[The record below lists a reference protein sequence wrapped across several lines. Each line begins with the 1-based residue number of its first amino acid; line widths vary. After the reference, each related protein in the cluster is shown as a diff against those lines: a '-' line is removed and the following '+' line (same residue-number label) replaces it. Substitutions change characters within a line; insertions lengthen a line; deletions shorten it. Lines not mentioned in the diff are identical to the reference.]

1 MKKSLWTRL
10 LSLLLAVVLCVE
22 LLPAVGSA
30 VSPSEDLEHT
40 VEGTVE
46 EPAEVAFEESSL
58 RSERVKH
65 FRMGDGSYVAVQ
77 YDVPVHHQDADG
89 RWQDIDNTLEP
100 VGQTYA
106 VEDGSVAF
114 AASLNGDAVFTADAD
129 EHRVQLF
136 LDGDPDVLPSHDATL
151 AAPEP
156 TEAVALPEV
165 TEETKEAAEEPA
177 EETETAAAAEE
188 THAEMMV
195 ETGAAAEL
203 EPAGPARSYHAAEA
217 VVQEPFSLRSD
228 DPFVPEKLSSSLLYP
243 DVYDGV
249 DLAYTLYGETIK
261 ETILVNKAQA
271 SYLFSF
277 VLQTGDLTAEMQEDG
292 SVLLLDEAGSPVYAI
307 PAPYMLDAGG
317 TYSDAVRYTLEE
329 LDRGSY
335 RLLVD
340 ADAAWIEEEAQFPVA
355 IDPTIVKISQ
365 SGSLSWAYVFSGR
378 ADTSFPESTVRV
390 GYTQHNGSG
399 EYQAI
404 AAVDKLPELPSG
416 SMVTAAAI
424 HALQSGFSNVSSDD
438 FQYLY
443 AHQLTIDKTGN
454 QKYSDWIKTLTWN
467 KIYANGTNPYK
478 TATEDFIR
486 LTSTN
491 GYRSL
496 DITRAARSWYS
507 GGKCHAILLRSDC
520 SASKRIVSSFQ
531 TGASYLTVTYRNDFG
546 LESYYTYQTQSAG
559 RAGTGYIS
567 DHMQRLTFVVPL
579 LSSDSSV
586 MPFGLSLVY
595 NSGLSR
601 ESFGVQQ
608 KENANEPPD
617 YTRDYRNMLLG
628 SGWKL
633 SAQQCVQSV
642 RIGSDDAQTL
652 YWVYTD
658 ADGTQHYFSKEGG
671 GGAEMDGVFRD
682 EDGLGLKMTCQANPD
697 SDTGHTNF
705 TITDDNG
712 NETFFR
718 DGILTYTKDAYGN
731 GIYYCYNDI
740 NFDTPDGKSWRPTNE
755 VFNRLTRICR
765 QNKGASVEYLATLTY
780 DADGRLLRVGDEA
793 GKETKFHYDNT
804 AGVRQ
809 LDYLLCPDGTKLNY
823 TYDTTG
829 LNGAHDGEANY
840 GIWYT
845 YHTDGTIDQFYEFT
859 LDGGTHVLGDT
870 VKCWNGKNRSSYRAF
885 GADQL
890 AETEDD
896 IRLEVVFD
904 NWGRTVSTYT
914 TNTDITRILGSSAAS
929 YTATAER
936 SKQNNRLTSVGST
949 GMTAENLLRDGGLES
964 EDGWTNASTG
974 SGSAAARTTITN
986 EENRRHGTG
995 GLNLYL
1001 PDGAGSGDAAAISR
1015 PVTLTA
1021 GETYTLSGY
1030 FSASSHLRWSS
1041 GARLEA
1047 VVQGGGAEQ
1056 TVLLTDARPSSA
1068 IENGWQRV
1076 TATFTAPAASC
1087 RIAFRMRGCTGTAY
1101 LDDLQLEQAEAASTY
1116 NLLQNASFEFGDAG
1130 WNLQGGSAAAAET
1143 KFGAKAMT
1151 MQGSYNGNLHV
1162 SQPVAL
1168 NCSSDTT
1175 FLLSGW
1181 AQADYAA
1188 PNAALE
1194 FGSGTR
1200 YFGLIAEIFY
1210 EGVSDPER
1218 QSVPFSW
1225 ATADWQCAVGTI
1237 VPKESGKTIRRI
1249 IVYCAFDH
1257 NSGTARFDNLSLR
1270 QEPVQ
1275 TYSYNADGNVTAA
1288 TQTGTGTEKAGYTG
1302 TDLTS
1307 YTAANGA
1314 KYTYT
1319 YNAAHD
1325 VTSASVAGIRSTTT
1339 YNEAG
1344 NVTGSKL
1351 TSTDNNEQ
1359 KYLESSAVATPDR
1372 NHMQSVTDVNGN
1384 TTSYGYNSLAEQL
1397 ILTTDALGRTTEY
1410 TYDANSRRTTMV
1422 YRHGVAAIDYGYE
1435 NGRLATLDRKT
1446 FRSGATQ
1453 HQIYSF
1459 GYNQWGQATSTS
1471 VGDRVLSTND
1481 YAPRGGNLT
1490 QTTYANGVAVT
1501 YSYDLLD
1508 RLVEKSYHETGKPD
1522 LTIRYTYNAESQ
1534 LARLRY
1540 EEDGETVGSYAFE
1553 YDSLGR
1559 LIRSTAMDEN
1569 GSVTQRTEHLYDAF
1583 NRLSGQSWTLGSQTY
1598 SERYAYSDGEKGDG
1612 SLTSMTAA
1620 TGDSLSFGYDAL
1632 KRLNRVTVKNGSS
1645 VILNTAYAYRDV
1657 SWNRGSAQ
1665 VEFRNVR
1672 LGSDSGMLLEG
1683 KKYVYDDV
1691 GNLKEIREST
1701 GDFNKLVEYTYD
1713 SQNQLTS
1720 EAYYKSGEAEAY
1732 LTYNYTYDTAG
1743 NLLTVSQK
1751 EGDTT
1756 TLLQTYTYGD
1766 AQWHDLL
1773 TAVNG
1778 QAITYDASGNPLSYG
1793 GWSFGW
1799 QNGRQLKTA
1808 SKTSD
1813 GKTETLEYSYDA
1825 DGIRTSKTYTV
1836 ETFTQLPDYTVTFT
1850 ADGTTVKTMTVEDGY
1865 TLKDSDYPAVPTKTG
1880 YTGEWVKYTSAVH
1893 SNVTVQAKYTAVST
1907 DHTVT
1912 FKANG
1917 KTVKTMVVPDGY
1929 VLQDSD
1935 YPPIPPRV
1943 GYKGSWSKVTTAI
1956 RRDTVI
1962 YASYMPNGG
1971 GIVIPTQPTSP
1982 GEIMSGGEGEPVEAD
1997 APAEDETVA
2006 PQGMH
2011 VTGTQ
2016 TVTHEYLTLNG
2027 KVARETI
2034 KTNNSLTAVL
2044 DFIYDESGKPFALK
2058 YSTNGT
2064 SFQTYYYV
2072 LNLQGDVVKLIHYIP
2087 GFEYESVA
2095 TYEYDAWGNIVS
2107 SSGRLAEINP
2117 LRYRGYY
2124 YDNETGFY
2132 YLQSRYYDPANRR
2145 FINADTYSSTD
2156 PGDAIGCN
2164 MFAYCGN
2171 NPVMRNDYSGDAW
2184 WHWVVATVAVVGL
2197 AVASV
2202 VTCGGAAAAAM
2213 TATALI
2219 SGTCTTVPAA
2229 ATIITGAAL
2238 GAGVA
2243 YAGSVVSAASS
2254 VKSTEEFAEYG
2265 KSALISTTAGAVV
2278 GAVAG
2283 AINAATSCFVAGTPV
2298 LTEDGDKPIED
2309 VTVGDY
2315 VWAWDEATGTTELKQ
2330 VVETYVNETSELTHI
2345 FVNGEEIVATPTH
2358 PFYCPVK
2365 GWTDA
2370 AHLRA
2375 GDILVLVNGEYVVV
2389 EKIQHELLENPVKV
2403 YNFQVQDY
2411 HTYYVAESGVL
2422 VHNTCEQEISTG
2434 RTEPNNLYE
2443 QLAME
2448 SAKSA
2453 PERGRVIIEV
2463 LGDPRFEGLSKFA
2476 QYFTT
2481 SKGNIEIHYVGNIV
2495 AGFFTDFKFKN

>member
-1 MKKSLWTRL
+1 M
-10 LSLLLAVVLCVE
+10 
-22 LLPAVGSA
+22 
-30 VSPSEDLEHT
+30 
-40 VEGTVE
+40 
-46 EPAEVAFEESSL
+46 
-58 RSERVKH
+58 
-65 FRMGDGSYVAVQ
+65 
-77 YDVPVHHQDADG
+77 
-89 RWQDIDNTLEP
+89 
-100 VGQTYA
+100 
-106 VEDGSVAF
+106 
-114 AASLNGDAVFTADAD
+114 
-129 EHRVQLF
+129 
-136 LDGDPDVLPSHDATL
+136 
-151 AAPEP
+151 
-156 TEAVALPEV
+156 
-165 TEETKEAAEEPA
+165 
-177 EETETAAAAEE
+177 
-188 THAEMMV
+188 
-195 ETGAAAEL
+195 
-203 EPAGPARSYHAAEA
+203 
-217 VVQEPFSLRSD
+217 
-228 DPFVPEKLSSSLLYP
+228 
-243 DVYDGV
+243 
-249 DLAYTLYGETIK
+249 
-261 ETILVNKAQA
+261 
-271 SYLFSF
+271 
-277 VLQTGDLTAEMQEDG
+277 
-292 SVLLLDEAGSPVYAI
+292 
-307 PAPYMLDAGG
+307 
-317 TYSDAVRYTLEE
+317 
-329 LDRGSY
+329 
-335 RLLVD
+335 
-340 ADAAWIEEEAQFPVA
+340 
-355 IDPTIVKISQ
+355 
-365 SGSLSWAYVFSGR
+365 
-378 ADTSFPESTVRV
+378 
-390 GYTQHNGSG
+390 
-399 EYQAI
+399 
-404 AAVDKLPELPSG
+404 
-416 SMVTAAAI
+416 
-424 HALQSGFSNVSSDD
+424 
-438 FQYLY
+438 
-443 AHQLTIDKTGN
+443 
-454 QKYSDWIKTLTWN
+454 
-467 KIYANGTNPYK
+467 
-478 TATEDFIR
+478 
-486 LTSTN
+486 
-491 GYRSL
+491 
-496 DITRAARSWYS
+496 
-507 GGKCHAILLRSDC
+507 
-520 SASKRIVSSFQ
+520 
-531 TGASYLTVTYRNDFG
+531 
-546 LESYYTYQTQSAG
+546 
-559 RAGTGYIS
+559 
-567 DHMQRLTFVVPL
+567 
-579 LSSDSSV
+579 
-586 MPFGLSLVY
+586 
-595 NSGLSR
+595 
-601 ESFGVQQ
+601 
-608 KENANEPPD
+608 
-617 YTRDYRNMLLG
+617 
-628 SGWKL
+628 
-633 SAQQCVQSV
+633 
-642 RIGSDDAQTL
+642 
-652 YWVYTD
+652 
-658 ADGTQHYFSKEGG
+658 
-671 GGAEMDGVFRD
+671 
-682 EDGLGLKMTCQANPD
+682 
-697 SDTGHTNF
+697 
-705 TITDDNG
+705 
-712 NETFFR
+712 
-718 DGILTYTKDAYGN
+718 
-731 GIYYCYNDI
+731 
-740 NFDTPDGKSWRPTNE
+740 
-755 VFNRLTRICR
+755 
-765 QNKGASVEYLATLTY
+765 
-780 DADGRLLRVGDEA
+780 
-793 GKETKFHYDNT
+793 
-804 AGVRQ
+804 
-809 LDYLLCPDGTKLNY
+809 
-823 TYDTTG
+823 
-829 LNGAHDGEANY
+829 
-840 GIWYT
+840 
-845 YHTDGTIDQFYEFT
+845 
-859 LDGGTHVLGDT
+859 
-870 VKCWNGKNRSSYRAF
+870 
-885 GADQL
+885 
-890 AETEDD
+890 
-896 IRLEVVFD
+896 
-904 NWGRTVSTYT
+904 
-914 TNTDITRILGSSAAS
+914 
-929 YTATAER
+929 
-936 SKQNNRLTSVGST
+936 
-949 GMTAENLLRDGGLES
+949 
-964 EDGWTNASTG
+964 
-974 SGSAAARTTITN
+974 
-986 EENRRHGTG
+986 
-995 GLNLYL
+995 
-1001 PDGAGSGDAAAISR
+1001 
-1015 PVTLTA
+1015 
-1021 GETYTLSGY
+1021 
-1030 FSASSHLRWSS
+1030 
-1041 GARLEA
+1041 
-1047 VVQGGGAEQ
+1047 
-1056 TVLLTDARPSSA
+1056 
-1068 IENGWQRV
+1068 
-1076 TATFTAPAASC
+1076 
-1087 RIAFRMRGCTGTAY
+1087 
-1101 LDDLQLEQAEAASTY
+1101 
-1116 NLLQNASFEFGDAG
+1116 
-1130 WNLQGGSAAAAET
+1130 
-1143 KFGAKAMT
+1143 
-1151 MQGSYNGNLHV
+1151 
-1162 SQPVAL
+1162 
-1168 NCSSDTT
+1168 
-1175 FLLSGW
+1175 
-1181 AQADYAA
+1181 
-1188 PNAALE
+1188 
-1194 FGSGTR
+1194 
-1200 YFGLIAEIFY
+1200 
-1210 EGVSDPER
+1210 
-1218 QSVPFSW
+1218 
-1225 ATADWQCAVGTI
+1225 
-1237 VPKESGKTIRRI
+1237 
-1249 IVYCAFDH
+1249 
-1257 NSGTARFDNLSLR
+1257 
-1270 QEPVQ
+1270 
-1275 TYSYNADGNVTAA
+1275 
-1288 TQTGTGTEKAGYTG
+1288 
-1302 TDLTS
+1302 
-1307 YTAANGA
+1307 
-1314 KYTYT
+1314 
-1319 YNAAHD
+1319 
-1325 VTSASVAGIRSTTT
+1325 
-1339 YNEAG
+1339 
-1344 NVTGSKL
+1344 
-1351 TSTDNNEQ
+1351 
-1359 KYLESSAVATPDR
+1359 
-1372 NHMQSVTDVNGN
+1372 
-1384 TTSYGYNSLAEQL
+1384 
-1397 ILTTDALGRTTEY
+1397 
-1410 TYDANSRRTTMV
+1410 
-1422 YRHGVAAIDYGYE
+1422 
-1435 NGRLATLDRKT
+1435 
-1446 FRSGATQ
+1446 
-1453 HQIYSF
+1453 
-1459 GYNQWGQATSTS
+1459 
-1471 VGDRVLSTND
+1471 
-1481 YAPRGGNLT
+1481 
-1490 QTTYANGVAVT
+1490 AVT

-1522 LTIRYTYNAESQ
+1522 FTIRYTYNAESQ

-1583 NRLSGQSWTLGSQTY
+1583 NRLSGQSWTLGAQTY

-1632 KRLNRVTVKNGSS
+1632 KRLNRVTAKSGSS
-1645 VILNTAYAYRDV
+1645 IIMNTAYAYRDV

-1701 GDFNKLVEYTYD
+1701 GDFNKLVEYAYD

-1732 LTYNYTYDTAG
+1732 ITYNYTYDTAG

-1836 ETFTQLPDYTVTFT
+1836 ETFTQVPDYTVTFQ

-1997 APAEDETVA
+1997 VPAEDEAVS
-2006 PQGMH
+2006 PQGTH

-2034 KTNNSLTAVL
+2034 RTNNTLTAVL

-2265 KSALISTTAGAVV
+2265 KSALISTVAGAVV

-2422 VHNTCEQEISTG
+2422 VHNRCLPENSVAMSTDDALDTASDYLGPNYTEVENG
-2434 RTEPNNLYE
+2434 RYVSFDGDLQVRIGNADILGQHAGGPHINLDWI
-2443 QLAME
+2443 
-2448 SAKSA
+2448 
-2453 PERGRVIIEV
+2453 G
-2463 LGDPRFEGLSKFA
+2463 
-2476 QYFTT
+2476 
-2481 SKGNIEIHYVGNIV
+2481 
-2495 AGFFTDFKFKN
+2495 AGKYRTFHIFLLD

>member
-1 MKKSLWTRL
+1 MR
-10 LSLLLAVVLCVE
+10 
-22 LLPAVGSA
+22 
-30 VSPSEDLEHT
+30 
-40 VEGTVE
+40 
-46 EPAEVAFEESSL
+46 
-58 RSERVKH
+58 
-65 FRMGDGSYVAVQ
+65 
-77 YDVPVHHQDADG
+77 
-89 RWQDIDNTLEP
+89 
-100 VGQTYA
+100 QTA
-106 VEDGSVAF
+106 
-114 AASLNGDAVFTADAD
+114 
-129 EHRVQLF
+129 
-136 LDGDPDVLPSHDATL
+136 
-151 AAPEP
+151 
-156 TEAVALPEV
+156 
-165 TEETKEAAEEPA
+165 
-177 EETETAAAAEE
+177 
-188 THAEMMV
+188 
-195 ETGAAAEL
+195 
-203 EPAGPARSYHAAEA
+203 
-217 VVQEPFSLRSD
+217 
-228 DPFVPEKLSSSLLYP
+228 LYP
-243 DVYDGV
+243 
-249 DLAYTLYGETIK
+249 
-261 ETILVNKAQA
+261 
-271 SYLFSF
+271 S
-277 VLQTGDLTAEMQEDG
+277 
-292 SVLLLDEAGSPVYAI
+292 
-307 PAPYMLDAGG
+307 
-317 TYSDAVRYTLEE
+317 
-329 LDRGSY
+329 
-335 RLLVD
+335 
-340 ADAAWIEEEAQFPVA
+340 
-355 IDPTIVKISQ
+355 
-365 SGSLSWAYVFSGR
+365 
-378 ADTSFPESTVRV
+378 
-390 GYTQHNGSG
+390 
-399 EYQAI
+399 
-404 AAVDKLPELPSG
+404 
-416 SMVTAAAI
+416 
-424 HALQSGFSNVSSDD
+424 
-438 FQYLY
+438 
-443 AHQLTIDKTGN
+443 
-454 QKYSDWIKTLTWN
+454 
-467 KIYANGTNPYK
+467 
-478 TATEDFIR
+478 
-486 LTSTN
+486 
-491 GYRSL
+491 
-496 DITRAARSWYS
+496 
-507 GGKCHAILLRSDC
+507 
-520 SASKRIVSSFQ
+520 RI
-531 TGASYLTVTYRNDFG
+531 
-546 LESYYTYQTQSAG
+546 
-559 RAGTGYIS
+559 I
-567 DHMQRLTFVVPL
+567 
-579 LSSDSSV
+579 
-586 MPFGLSLVY
+586 
-595 NSGLSR
+595 
-601 ESFGVQQ
+601 
-608 KENANEPPD
+608 
-617 YTRDYRNMLLG
+617 
-628 SGWKL
+628 L
-633 SAQQCVQSV
+633 SA
-642 RIGSDDAQTL
+642 
-652 YWVYTD
+652 
-658 ADGTQHYFSKEGG
+658 
-671 GGAEMDGVFRD
+671 
-682 EDGLGLKMTCQANPD
+682 
-697 SDTGHTNF
+697 
-705 TITDDNG
+705 
-712 NETFFR
+712 
-718 DGILTYTKDAYGN
+718 
-731 GIYYCYNDI
+731 
-740 NFDTPDGKSWRPTNE
+740 
-755 VFNRLTRICR
+755 
-765 QNKGASVEYLATLTY
+765 
-780 DADGRLLRVGDEA
+780 
-793 GKETKFHYDNT
+793 
-804 AGVRQ
+804 
-809 LDYLLCPDGTKLNY
+809 
-823 TYDTTG
+823 
-829 LNGAHDGEANY
+829 
-840 GIWYT
+840 
-845 YHTDGTIDQFYEFT
+845 
-859 LDGGTHVLGDT
+859 
-870 VKCWNGKNRSSYRAF
+870 
-885 GADQL
+885 
-890 AETEDD
+890 
-896 IRLEVVFD
+896 
-904 NWGRTVSTYT
+904 
-914 TNTDITRILGSSAAS
+914 
-929 YTATAER
+929 
-936 SKQNNRLTSVGST
+936 
-949 GMTAENLLRDGGLES
+949 ENCHR
-964 EDGWTNASTG
+964 
-974 SGSAAARTTITN
+974 
-986 EENRRHGTG
+986 
-995 GLNLYL
+995 
-1001 PDGAGSGDAAAISR
+1001 
-1015 PVTLTA
+1015 
-1021 GETYTLSGY
+1021 
-1030 FSASSHLRWSS
+1030 
-1041 GARLEA
+1041 
-1047 VVQGGGAEQ
+1047 
-1056 TVLLTDARPSSA
+1056 
-1068 IENGWQRV
+1068 
-1076 TATFTAPAASC
+1076 
-1087 RIAFRMRGCTGTAY
+1087 
-1101 LDDLQLEQAEAASTY
+1101 
-1116 NLLQNASFEFGDAG
+1116 
-1130 WNLQGGSAAAAET
+1130 
-1143 KFGAKAMT
+1143 
-1151 MQGSYNGNLHV
+1151 
-1162 SQPVAL
+1162 
-1168 NCSSDTT
+1168 
-1175 FLLSGW
+1175 
-1181 AQADYAA
+1181 
-1188 PNAALE
+1188 
-1194 FGSGTR
+1194 
-1200 YFGLIAEIFY
+1200 
-1210 EGVSDPER
+1210 
-1218 QSVPFSW
+1218 

-1325 VTSASVAGIRSTTT
+1325 VTSASVAGIKSTTT

-1344 NVTGSKL
+1344 NVIGSKL
-1351 TSTDNNEQ
+1351 TSTEKNEQ

-1397 ILTTDALGRTTEY
+1397 ILTTDALGRTTNY

-1471 VGDRVLSTND
+1471 VGNLVLSTND

-1522 LTIRYTYNAESQ
+1522 FTIRYTYNAESQ

-1540 EEDGETVGSYAFE
+1540 EEDGETIGSYAFE

-1583 NRLSGQSWTLGSQTY
+1583 NRLSGQSWTLGAQTY

-1701 GDFNKLVEYTYD
+1701 GDFNKLVEYAYD

-1732 LTYNYTYDTAG
+1732 ITYNYTYDTAG

-1751 EGDTT
+1751 KGNTT

-1813 GKTETLEYSYDA
+1813 GKTETLEYAYDA

-1836 ETFTQLPDYTVTFT
+1836 ETFTQVPDYTVTFQ

-1893 SNVTVQAKYTAVST
+1893 SNVTVQAKYTAVVAKYTVTFKADNTVVKTMTVEDGYTLKDSDYPAVPTKTGYTGEWVKYTSAIRSNVTVQAKYTAVST

-1982 GEIMSGGEGEPVEAD
+1982 GEIMSGGAGEPVENEPVEAD

-2145 FINADTYSSTD
+2145 FISADVYAST
-2156 PGDAIGCN
+2156 GQGFVGTN
-2164 MFAYCGN
+2164 MFAYCN
-2171 NPVMRNDYSGDAW
+2171 NRPIINSDPSGHALRSNLTAICDGGSGYLDRTKDVKRVLRENYEQAKRWGWELDGPFEFYDAVKDRGKWDYKRRPKGSEWIPRNG
-2184 WHWVVATVAVVGL
+2184 VF
-2197 AVASV
+2197 SV
-2202 VTCGGAAAAAM
+2202 NGKKM
-2213 TATALI
+2213 TAEQLGNINYGFTGSVLGFPAPVLRMAGGFVAI
-2219 SGTCTTVPAA
+2219 KNSGINWEDWWYDFDSKEDAEMIQLGIDMEYLMT
-2229 ATIITGAAL
+2229 ITG
-2238 GAGVA
+2238 
-2243 YAGSVVSAASS
+2243 YSTDEVV
-2254 VKSTEEFAEYG
+2254 
-2265 KSALISTTAGAVV
+2265 
-2278 GAVAG
+2278 
-2283 AINAATSCFVAGTPV
+2283 
-2298 LTEDGDKPIED
+2298 D
-2309 VTVGDY
+2309 
-2315 VWAWDEATGTTELKQ
+2315 
-2330 VVETYVNETSELTHI
+2330 
-2345 FVNGEEIVATPTH
+2345 
-2358 PFYCPVK
+2358 
-2365 GWTDA
+2365 
-2370 AHLRA
+2370 
-2375 GDILVLVNGEYVVV
+2375 
-2389 EKIQHELLENPVKV
+2389 
-2403 YNFQVQDY
+2403 
-2411 HTYYVAESGVL
+2411 
-2422 VHNTCEQEISTG
+2422 
-2434 RTEPNNLYE
+2434 
-2443 QLAME
+2443 
-2448 SAKSA
+2448 
-2453 PERGRVIIEV
+2453 
-2463 LGDPRFEGLSKFA
+2463 
-2476 QYFTT
+2476 
-2481 SKGNIEIHYVGNIV
+2481 
-2495 AGFFTDFKFKN
+2495 FFWK

>member
-1 MKKSLWTRL
+1 M
-10 LSLLLAVVLCVE
+10 
-22 LLPAVGSA
+22 
-30 VSPSEDLEHT
+30 
-40 VEGTVE
+40 
-46 EPAEVAFEESSL
+46 
-58 RSERVKH
+58 
-65 FRMGDGSYVAVQ
+65 Q
-77 YDVPVHHQDADG
+77 
-89 RWQDIDNTLEP
+89 
-100 VGQTYA
+100 QTKFY
-106 VEDGSVAF
+106 
-114 AASLNGDAVFTADAD
+114 
-129 EHRVQLF
+129 
-136 LDGDPDVLPSHDATL
+136 
-151 AAPEP
+151 
-156 TEAVALPEV
+156 
-165 TEETKEAAEEPA
+165 
-177 EETETAAAAEE
+177 
-188 THAEMMV
+188 
-195 ETGAAAEL
+195 
-203 EPAGPARSYHAAEA
+203 
-217 VVQEPFSLRSD
+217 
-228 DPFVPEKLSSSLLYP
+228 
-243 DVYDGV
+243 
-249 DLAYTLYGETIK
+249 
-261 ETILVNKAQA
+261 
-271 SYLFSF
+271 
-277 VLQTGDLTAEMQEDG
+277 
-292 SVLLLDEAGSPVYAI
+292 
-307 PAPYMLDAGG
+307 
-317 TYSDAVRYTLEE
+317 
-329 LDRGSY
+329 
-335 RLLVD
+335 
-340 ADAAWIEEEAQFPVA
+340 FP
-355 IDPTIVKISQ
+355 
-365 SGSLSWAYVFSGR
+365 
-378 ADTSFPESTVRV
+378 
-390 GYTQHNGSG
+390 
-399 EYQAI
+399 
-404 AAVDKLPELPSG
+404 
-416 SMVTAAAI
+416 
-424 HALQSGFSNVSSDD
+424 
-438 FQYLY
+438 
-443 AHQLTIDKTGN
+443 
-454 QKYSDWIKTLTWN
+454 
-467 KIYANGTNPYK
+467 
-478 TATEDFIR
+478 
-486 LTSTN
+486 
-491 GYRSL
+491 
-496 DITRAARSWYS
+496 
-507 GGKCHAILLRSDC
+507 
-520 SASKRIVSSFQ
+520 RI
-531 TGASYLTVTYRNDFG
+531 
-546 LESYYTYQTQSAG
+546 
-559 RAGTGYIS
+559 I
-567 DHMQRLTFVVPL
+567 
-579 LSSDSSV
+579 
-586 MPFGLSLVY
+586 
-595 NSGLSR
+595 
-601 ESFGVQQ
+601 
-608 KENANEPPD
+608 
-617 YTRDYRNMLLG
+617 
-628 SGWKL
+628 L
-633 SAQQCVQSV
+633 SA
-642 RIGSDDAQTL
+642 
-652 YWVYTD
+652 
-658 ADGTQHYFSKEGG
+658 
-671 GGAEMDGVFRD
+671 
-682 EDGLGLKMTCQANPD
+682 
-697 SDTGHTNF
+697 
-705 TITDDNG
+705 
-712 NETFFR
+712 
-718 DGILTYTKDAYGN
+718 
-731 GIYYCYNDI
+731 
-740 NFDTPDGKSWRPTNE
+740 
-755 VFNRLTRICR
+755 
-765 QNKGASVEYLATLTY
+765 
-780 DADGRLLRVGDEA
+780 
-793 GKETKFHYDNT
+793 
-804 AGVRQ
+804 
-809 LDYLLCPDGTKLNY
+809 
-823 TYDTTG
+823 
-829 LNGAHDGEANY
+829 
-840 GIWYT
+840 
-845 YHTDGTIDQFYEFT
+845 
-859 LDGGTHVLGDT
+859 
-870 VKCWNGKNRSSYRAF
+870 
-885 GADQL
+885 
-890 AETEDD
+890 
-896 IRLEVVFD
+896 
-904 NWGRTVSTYT
+904 
-914 TNTDITRILGSSAAS
+914 
-929 YTATAER
+929 
-936 SKQNNRLTSVGST
+936 
-949 GMTAENLLRDGGLES
+949 ENCHR
-964 EDGWTNASTG
+964 
-974 SGSAAARTTITN
+974 
-986 EENRRHGTG
+986 
-995 GLNLYL
+995 
-1001 PDGAGSGDAAAISR
+1001 
-1015 PVTLTA
+1015 
-1021 GETYTLSGY
+1021 
-1030 FSASSHLRWSS
+1030 
-1041 GARLEA
+1041 
-1047 VVQGGGAEQ
+1047 
-1056 TVLLTDARPSSA
+1056 
-1068 IENGWQRV
+1068 
-1076 TATFTAPAASC
+1076 
-1087 RIAFRMRGCTGTAY
+1087 
-1101 LDDLQLEQAEAASTY
+1101 
-1116 NLLQNASFEFGDAG
+1116 
-1130 WNLQGGSAAAAET
+1130 
-1143 KFGAKAMT
+1143 
-1151 MQGSYNGNLHV
+1151 
-1162 SQPVAL
+1162 
-1168 NCSSDTT
+1168 
-1175 FLLSGW
+1175 
-1181 AQADYAA
+1181 
-1188 PNAALE
+1188 
-1194 FGSGTR
+1194 
-1200 YFGLIAEIFY
+1200 
-1210 EGVSDPER
+1210 
-1218 QSVPFSW
+1218 

-1325 VTSASVAGIRSTTT
+1325 VTSASVAGIKSTTT

-1351 TSTDNNEQ
+1351 TSTEKNEQ

-1372 NHMQSVTDVNGN
+1372 NHMQSVTDVNSN

-1397 ILTTDALGRTTEY
+1397 ILTTDALGRETNY
-1410 TYDANSRRTTMV
+1410 TYDANSRRTAMV

-1471 VGDRVLSTND
+1471 VGNLVLSTND

-1490 QTTYANGVAVT
+1490 QTTYANGAAVT

-1583 NRLSGQSWTLGSQTY
+1583 NRLSGQSWTLGAQTY

-1620 TGDSLSFGYDAL
+1620 TGDSLEFGYDAL

-1701 GDFNKLVEYTYD
+1701 GKYNKLVEYAYD

-1732 LTYNYTYDTAG
+1732 LTYYYTYDTAG

-1751 EGDTT
+1751 KGNTT
-1756 TLLQTYTYGD
+1756 TLLQTYTYSD

-1778 QAITYDASGNPLSYG
+1778 QAIPYDASGNPLSYG

-1813 GKTETLEYSYDA
+1813 GKTETLKYSYDA

-1836 ETFTQLPDYTVTFT
+1836 ETFTQLPDYTVTFQ
-1850 ADGTTVKTMTVEDGY
+1850 ADGATVKTMTVEDGY

-1880 YTGEWVKYTSAVH
+1880 YTGEWVKYTSAIHSNVTVQAKYTAVVAKYTVTFKADNTVVKTMTVEDGYTLKDSDYPAVPTKTGYTGEWVKYTSAIR

-1982 GEIMSGGEGEPVEAD
+1982 DEIMSGGEGEPVENELIEAD
-1997 APAEDETVA
+1997 VPAEDETVS

-2027 KVARETI
+2027 KVTRETI

-2072 LNLQGDVVKLIHYIP
+2072 LNLQGDVVKLIHYIS

-2422 VHNTCEQEISTG
+2422 VHNRCLPENSVAMSTDDALDTASDYLGPNYTEVENG
-2434 RTEPNNLYE
+2434 RYVSFDGDLQVRIGNADILGQHAGGPHINLDWI
-2443 QLAME
+2443 
-2448 SAKSA
+2448 
-2453 PERGRVIIEV
+2453 G
-2463 LGDPRFEGLSKFA
+2463 
-2476 QYFTT
+2476 
-2481 SKGNIEIHYVGNIV
+2481 
-2495 AGFFTDFKFKN
+2495 AGKYRTFHIFLLD